1 VKYRTVFDP
10 KARAE
15 IRRLPRQTAI
25 TILRK
30 LAELEAE
37 LEQDPYGFSTTA
49 LVSDPSVRRLKVGNY
64 RVFCEIRGV
73 ELVVWV
79 IHIARRRTAYD

>member
-1 VKYRTVFDP
+1 VKYRTIFDP
-10 KARAE
+10 KARIE

-30 LAELEAE
+30 LAE

-49 LVSDPSVRRLKVGNY
+49 LVSDPSVRRLRVGNY
-64 RVFCEIRGV
+64 RVFYEIRST
-73 ELVVWV
+73 ELIVWV
-79 IHIARRRTAYD
+79 VHIAHRSDAYD

>member
-1 VKYRTVFDP
+1 VKYRTIFDP
-10 KARAE
+10 QARAE
-15 IRRLPRQTAI
+15 IRHLPRQTAL

-30 LAELEAE
+30 LAE

-49 LVSDPSVRRLKVGNY
+49 LVSDPSVRRLRVGNY
-64 RVFCEIRGV
+64 RVFYEIRSA

-79 IHIARRRTAYD
+79 VHIAHPG

>member
-10 KARAE
+10 QARAE
-15 IRRLPRQTAI
+15 IRRLPRQTAM

-30 LAELEAE
+30 LAELER
-37 LEQDPYGFSTTA
+37 DPYGFATTA
-49 LVSDPSVRRLKVGNY
+49 LVGDPSVRRLRVGNY
-64 RVFCEIRGV
+64 RVFYEVRNA

-79 IHIARRRTAYD
+79 IHVAHRGVAYD

>member
-1 VKYRTVFDP
+1 VKYRAIFDP

-30 LAELEAE
+30 FAEP
-37 LEQDPYGFSTTA
+37 EQDPYGFSTTT
-49 LVSDPSVRRLKVGNY
+49 LVGDPSVRRLRVGDY
-64 RVFCEIRGV
+64 RVFYEIRST
-73 ELVVWV
+73 ELVVWL
-79 IHIARRRTAYD
+79 IHLAHCGVAYD

>member
-1 VKYRTVFDP
+1 VKYRTIFDP
-10 KARAE
+10 KARVE

-30 LAELEAE
+30 LAD

-49 LVSDPSVRRLKVGNY
+49 LVGDPSVRRLRVGGY
-64 RVFCEIRGV
+64 RVFYEIRSTD
-73 ELVVWV
+73 LVVWA
-79 IHIARRRTAYD
+79 IHIAHRSVAYD

>member
-1 VKYRTVFDP
+1 VKYRTIFNP

-15 IRRLPRQTAI
+15 IRCLPRQTAI

-30 LAELEAE
+30 LAELE
-37 LEQDPYGFSTTA
+37 QDPYEFPTTA
-49 LVSDPSVRRLKVGNY
+49 LVGDPTVRRLRVGNY
-64 RVFCEIRGV
+64 RVFYEIRSA

-79 IHIARRRTAYD
+79 LHIAHRSVAYD

>member
-1 VKYRTVFDP
+1 VKYRTIFDP
-10 KARAE
+10 KARVE

-30 LAELEAE
+30 LAE

-49 LVSDPSVRRLKVGNY
+49 LVSDPSVRRLRVGDY
-64 RVFCEIRGV
+64 RVFYEIRSA

-79 IHIARRRTAYD
+79 VHIAHRSVAYD